1 MSFPTENPQKVAN
14 IVRNQLPN
22 FRRLYAPLI
31 EDLPNVSFKDPR
43 CSRPEWAEDPT
54 TNASLAQDMD
64 PQKRGNMVRRL
75 PKSFREK
82 LYFQYQSKFQI
93 PRLEFS
99 KMLEDTNDEDPTR
112 VKRRQAG
119 PFERRVAG
127 EDYQELKKEVSVV
140 IKKTI
145 GWPSASQSLKGILTG
160 GLVRSWK
167 YVKEKIEKYQQ
178 GKKARKQQEKSTTK
192 STDEGKEKSQ

>member
-1 MSFPTENPQKVAN
+1 MSFPTENPQKVNN
-14 IVRNQLPN
+14 IVKNQLPN

-31 EDLPNVSFKDPR
+31 EDLPNVSFQDPR

-82 LYFQYQSKFQI
+82 LYFQYQSKYQI

-112 VKRRQAG
+112 VKRRQGG
-119 PFERRVAG
+119 PFERRIAG
-127 EDYQELKKEVSVV
+127 EDYQELKKEVSIV

-145 GWPSASQSLKGILTG
+145 GWPSVSQSLKGIVTG
-160 GLVRSWK
+160 GLVRTWR
-167 YVKEKIEKYQQ
+167 YLKEKSEKYREGRKP
-178 GKKARKQQEKSTTK
+178 GKEQEKSTLMK
-192 STDEGKEKSQ
+192 SEEKK